1 MAQVTIEIN
10 GRSHVV
16 GCGDG
21 EEDRLRAL
29 SKYIDTKVRE
39 LAGQVGAVGEA
50 RLLLLTCLMLADELG
65 EAYQDAEA
73 RRAASEGIEASARE
87 AELRAGDLQ
96 ARIAEIEATLARRDD
111 VMTRD
116 LDRIAQR
123 LSAVAERLAP
133 GS

>member
-39 LAGQVGAVGEA
+39 LAAQVGAVGEA
-50 RLLLLTCLMLADELG
+50 RLLLLTCLTLADELG
-65 EAYQDAEA
+65 EAYHEA
-73 RRAASEGIEASARE
+73 QAGRAASEGLEASTRA
-87 AELRAGDLQ
+87 AEMRAGDLQ
-96 ARIAEIEATLARRDD
+96 ARLSEVEATLARRDD
-111 VMTRD
+111 ILTRD

-123 LSAVAERLAP
+123 LAAVADRISPA
-133 GS
+133 S

>member
-39 LAGQVGAVGEA
+39 LAAQVGAVGEA
-50 RLLLLTCLMLADELG
+50 RLLLLTCLTLADELG
-65 EAYQDAEA
+65 EAYHHAENGRQAREVDADDA
-73 RRAASEGIEASARE
+73 RRAGQEE
-87 AELRAGDLQ
+87 AELRARVAALEQ
-96 ARIAEIEATLARRDD
+96 RLEEREATLAR
-111 VMTRD
+111 D
-116 LDRIAQR
+116 LERIAQR
-123 LSAVAERLAP
+123 LAAATERLAP
-133 GS
+133 R

>member
-73 RRAASEGIEASARE
+73 RRAASEGLEASARD
-87 AELRAGDLQ
+87 AELRASDLQ
-96 ARIAEIEATLARRDD
+96 ARVAEIEASLARRD
-111 VMTRD
+111 D